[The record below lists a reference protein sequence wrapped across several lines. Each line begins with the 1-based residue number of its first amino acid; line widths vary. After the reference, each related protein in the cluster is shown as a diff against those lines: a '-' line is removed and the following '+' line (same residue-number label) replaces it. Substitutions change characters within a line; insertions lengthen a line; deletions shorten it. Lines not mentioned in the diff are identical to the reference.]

1 MIGLLTGFAFASGT
15 FLPALRAIGSLLDFY
30 SGVVALV
37 ALSLTVMI
45 GLLATGRTVLA
56 PRHRVRAQAVH
67 RATAF
72 VALAALV
79 PHIAAQLVRHRLGAV
94 QAFVPVSGRHLLGYG
109 LGTAAFYLLVTAAA
123 SGIAR
128 GRFAGGRR
136 PWAWRAVHLTAYA
149 AWPPAVA
156 HGLTAGRTPAP
167 WVTAAYALCLGAVAL
182 ALAARPVLRPRERR
196 AP

>member
-156 HGLTAGRTPAP
+156 H
-167 WVTAAYALCLGAVAL
+167 
-182 ALAARPVLRPRERR
+182 
-196 AP
+196 